1 MMPEDLPPEST
12 VAAASVAAPA
22 KMAVPSG
29 SGGPDGAAESEFIE
43 PEKLRFDLEN
53 PRFVEHE
60 AANEDEII
68 QYLYDHV
75 DVDEL
80 IQSILSAGY
89 IDFEPLIVL
98 RGSRIVVE
106 GNRRLAA
113 LRLISDAALRTKLKV
128 TLPTIERTKELP
140 KTIRIRWVN
149 NRQEARDYIGF
160 KHINGPF
167 KWDALA
173 KAKYAAQWLEEGGD
187 IAAIS
192 RTLGDNHNTVRRL
205 VNGWYA
211 LQQAKDDGF
220 DLNQISKKNFAFSHL
235 YTALTR
241 ASVRD
246 FLNLNAEDLSDTP
259 QKNPIPADHRNE
271 FQQLISWLYGQE
283 QKGEP
288 TLIQSQNPNLNQL
301 SRVLGH
307 PEAKRM
313 LMANRDLAVA
323 FERVEPAAFRFED
336 ALMKA
341 AKQSEDAMGLSG
353 FYDGDATLLRV
364 ADGLSRT
371 TRSLLVVMRD
381 KVEKK
386 SEGK

>member
-1 MMPEDLPPEST
+1 MST
-12 VAAASVAAPA
+12 SGKDAGAQRGAQNASAADPAPVDDQA
-22 KMAVPSG
+22 
-29 SGGPDGAAESEFIE
+29 FIE
-43 PEKLRFDLEN
+43 PSALRFDREN
-53 PRFVEHE
+53 PRFLNPKDMTE
-60 AANEDEII
+60 EDII
-68 QYLYDHV
+68 QWLYDQA

-89 IDFEPLIVL
+89 IDFEPMIVWRKENTVL
-98 RGSRIVVE
+98 E

-113 LRLISDAALRTKLKV
+113 LRLIADENLRKKLKV
-128 TLPTIERTKELP
+128 TLPAIENAKPLP
-140 KTIRIRWVN
+140 AKVRIRWVDS
-149 NRQEARDYIGF
+149 RSQARDFIGF

-187 IAAIS
+187 ISAIS

-205 VNGWYA
+205 VNGWYV
-211 LQQAKDDGF
+211 LQQATGDGF
-220 DLNQISKKNFAFSHL
+220 ELNQITKRNFAFSHL

-246 FLNLNAEDLSDTP
+246 YLGLSSEDLSSAP
-259 QKNPIPADHRNE
+259 QKNPIAPAHRE
-271 FQQLISWLYGQE
+271 DLQRLMSWLYGQE
-283 QKGEP
+283 QKKEP
-288 TLIQSQNPNLNQL
+288 TLIQSQNPNLNEL
-301 SRVLGH
+301 SKVLGN

-313 LMANRDLAVA
+313 LMANRNLQIAY
-323 FERVEPAAFRFED
+323 ERVDPPSARFED
-336 ALMKA
+336 ALMKT
-341 AKQSEDAMGLSG
+341 AKQCEDTMSLAG

-381 KVEKK
+381 KAEPKA
-386 SEGK
+386 EDA

>member
-1 MMPEDLPPEST
+1 VSPSGKDEN
-12 VAAASVAAPA
+12 ASRGAQNPAAPEPA
-22 KMAVPSG
+22 PVEDQAFVEPS
-29 SGGPDGAAESEFIE
+29 AL
-43 PEKLRFDLEN
+43 KFDREN
-53 PRFVEHE
+53 PRFLDPRAMTE
-60 AANEDEII
+60 EDII
-68 QYLYDHV
+68 QWLYDQA

-89 IDFEPLIVL
+89 IDFEPMIVRRKDNTVL
-98 RGSRIVVE
+98 E

-113 LRLISDAALRTKLKV
+113 LRLIADAGLRQKLKI
-128 TLPTIERTKELP
+128 TLPAIAGAKPLP
-140 KTIRIRWVN
+140 ARVRIRWVDT
-149 NRQEARDYIGF
+149 RSQARDFIGF

-187 IAAIS
+187 ISAIS

-205 VNGWYA
+205 VNGWYV
-211 LQQAKDDGF
+211 LQQAIADGF
-220 DLNQISKKNFAFSHL
+220 DLAQISKKNFAFSHL

-246 FLNLNAEDLSDTP
+246 YLGLSSEDLSSTP
-259 QKNPIPADHRNE
+259 QKNPLAAAHRE
-271 FQQLISWLYGQE
+271 DLQRLMSWLYGQE
-283 QKGEP
+283 QKGEV
-288 TLIQSQNPNLNQL
+288 TLIQSQNPNLNEL
-301 SRVLGH
+301 SKVLGN

-313 LMANRDLAVA
+313 LMANRNLQTAY
-323 FERVEPAAFRFED
+323 ERVDPPSSRFED
-336 ALMKA
+336 ALMKT
-341 AKQSEDAMGLSG
+341 AKQCEDAMSLSG

-381 KVEKK
+381 KAGPKTEDA
-386 SEGK
+386 

>member
-1 MMPEDLPPEST
+1 MADTATTTPPPQTVQDDFVAPGDLN
-12 VAAASVAAPA
+12 
-22 KMAVPSG
+22 
-29 SGGPDGAAESEFIE
+29 
-43 PEKLRFDLEN
+43 FDLVN

-60 AANEDEII
+60 SADEEQII

-89 IDFEPLIVL
+89 VDFEPLIVL
-98 RGSRIVVE
+98 RAGSVVVE

-113 LRLISDAALRTKLKV
+113 LRLISNQALRAKLKIN
-128 TLPTIERTKELP
+128 LPAIANAKPLP
-140 KTIRIRWVN
+140 ETVRVRWVD

-187 IAAIS
+187 ISAIS

-205 VNGWYA
+205 VNGWFA
-211 LQQAKDDGF
+211 LQQALGDGF
-220 DLNQISKKNFAFSHL
+220 DINQISKKNFAFSHL

-246 FLNLNAEDLSDTP
+246 FLNLSAEDLSATP
-259 QKNPIPADHRNE
+259 QKNPIPVDHRNE
-271 FQQLISWLYGQE
+271 FQQLMSWLYGQE

-301 SRVLGH
+301 SRILGN

-313 LMANRDLAVA
+313 LMANRDLNVA
-323 FERVEPAAFRFED
+323 YERVEPAAARFED

-341 AKQSEDAMGLSG
+341 AKQSEDAMSLSG
-353 FYDGDATLLRV
+353 FYDGDETLMRV

-371 TRSLLVVMRD
+371 TRGLLVVMKD
-381 KVEKK
+381 KVDKK
-386 SEGK
+386 PDGK

>member
-1 MMPEDLPPEST
+1 MAEDSTNLPPEST
-12 VAAASVAAPA
+12 VAAAPVAAPTE
-22 KMAVPSG
+22 MAVPSG
-29 SGGPDGAAESEFIE
+29 SGGPDGAAESEFME
-43 PEKLRFDLEN
+43 PEGLRFDLEN
-53 PRFVEHE
+53 PRFIEHE

-98 RGSRIVVE
+98 RGSHIVVE

-128 TLPTIERTKELP
+128 ILPTIEKPKELP
-140 KTIRIRWVN
+140 KTIRIRWVS

-259 QKNPIPADHRNE
+259 QKNPIPAATATSFSNSCHGSTARNRRV
-271 FQQLISWLYGQE
+271 
-283 QKGEP
+283 
-288 TLIQSQNPNLNQL
+288 SQP
-301 SRVLGH
+301 
-307 PEAKRM
+307 
-313 LMANRDLAVA
+313 
-323 FERVEPAAFRFED
+323 
-336 ALMKA
+336 
-341 AKQSEDAMGLSG
+341 
-353 FYDGDATLLRV
+353 
-364 ADGLSRT
+364 
-371 TRSLLVVMRD
+371 
-381 KVEKK
+381 
-386 SEGK
+386 